1 MHYFKMNI
9 GDYAKKAGRLS
20 MLEHGAYT
28 LLMQACYDRER
39 FPTLGDAYD
48 WCWVR
53 TEDEKRAVEFVLNKF
68 FTLEGDFYVQK
79 RIQEEIEKYHEN
91 SRTNRRIA
99 TEREEKRRNK
109 TRTVNEACTNR
120 DVTVNEP
127 PPNQE
132 PITKNQEPINKNHTF
147 ERGSKTLKELGAN
160 QENKNALEKKPNS
173 VVQNVHLTPIP
184 EDFEHDSKAELLS
197 KQFELD
203 ITIEKEMF
211 IAHYKANGEQRSDWN
226 ACFRKWLMRSMQRNA
241 EQKRQS
247 QAPPSNQK
255 SNKFNKFSGFD
266 YVSGGDGYGGKR
278 EEVIEG
284 ELGDEHVAIPWP
296 KAN

>member
-1 MHYFKMNI
+1 MHYYQFNI
-9 GDYAKKAGRLS
+9 ADYRKDTTHLKPIEHYIYRTLIDWYYLNESQIPKETQTVLRRLG
-20 MLEHGAYT
+20 LDTEFEPN
-28 LLMQACYDRER
+28 LLN
-39 FPTLGDAYD
+39 
-48 WCWVR
+48 
-53 TEDEKRAVEFVLNKF
+53 VLSDF
-68 FTLEGDFYVQK
+68 FILTDFGWSHK
-79 RIQEEIEKYHEN
+79 RIDEEIVRYASIC
-91 SRTNRRIA
+91 SRNATNGKLGGRPKKS
-99 TEREEKRRNK
+99 ESKPKK
-109 TRTVNEACTNR
+109 TQSVIFGNPNETQKN
-120 DVTVNEP
+120 P
-127 PPNQE
+127 K
-132 PITKNQEPINKNHTF
+132 PITNNQEPINKNHTF

-284 ELGDEHVAIPWP
+284 QLGDEHVAIPWP